1 MYRMYETDFGI
12 QMLHA
17 KEKIKAV
24 SANKEVAEVLGVQE
38 YSPVLSV
45 ERISYTYEN
54 RPIEWRLGLCLT
66 DNHHYA
72 TELE

>member
-1 MYRMYETDFGI
+1 MYESDFGI

-24 SANKEVAEVLGVQE
+24 AANSEAAKILGVKVN
-38 YSPVLSV
+38 SPILSV
-45 ERISYTYEN
+45 ERISFTFDN

-66 DNHHYA
+66 EHHHYA